1 MYIHIHTYLYLY
13 IPKLHAM
20 FEVGHVGYVIQ
31 KQSNQLDCNY
41 WIVVIKAG
49 CWQGHLPLVLSA
61 NQRLG
66 LGRQGTS

>member
-13 IPKLHAM
+13 ISELHGM

-41 WIVVIKAG
+41 QSRMLARPPATSTICYSKTWTGKAG
-49 CWQGHLPLVLSA
+49 HVLMA
-61 NQRLG
+61 H
-66 LGRQGTS
+66 